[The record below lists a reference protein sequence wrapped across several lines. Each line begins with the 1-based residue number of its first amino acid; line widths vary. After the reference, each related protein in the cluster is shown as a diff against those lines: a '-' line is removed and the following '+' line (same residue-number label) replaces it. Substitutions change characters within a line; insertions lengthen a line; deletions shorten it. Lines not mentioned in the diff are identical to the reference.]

1 MVGIRHPEFLD
12 ELENTKYPFIPTA
25 ALSNGT
31 DTFLEGTF
39 LDAHLYTVTG
49 TNRYYISHVNVA
61 SDRMVITV
69 GDANNSARMTGEVL
83 LPITDDIV
91 RLVDIYG
98 RSGGM
103 LVSEPVRLALLAAW
117 GVGSHSFE
125 RRHTEFC
132 VTCQVPVPD
141 SGLTAI
147 RLESGEILSG
157 KVWLVGED
165 GVVLRTEL
173 TTDKDGNSV
182 EVLRLDVVGD
192 PLYLQRLCNPEE
204 LFSPVNPIRTLR
216 VKQGEYTYDCVPDD
230 QGNFTIQMN
239 DSLAADAALRV
250 RTTPAG
256 IVITVE
262 GSTNAGG
269 T

>member
-1 MVGIRHPEFLD
+1 MVGIRHPEFLN

-61 SDRMVITV
+61 SDRMVVITV

-125 RRHTEFC
+125 R
-132 VTCQVPVPD
+132 
-141 SGLTAI
+141 
-147 RLESGEILSG
+147 
-157 KVWLVGED
+157 
-165 GVVLRTEL
+165 
-173 TTDKDGNSV
+173 
-182 EVLRLDVVGD
+182 
-192 PLYLQRLCNPEE
+192 
-204 LFSPVNPIRTLR
+204 
-216 VKQGEYTYDCVPDD
+216 
-230 QGNFTIQMN
+230 
-239 DSLAADAALRV
+239 
-250 RTTPAG
+250 
-256 IVITVE
+256 
-262 GSTNAGG
+262 
-269 T
+269 